1 MGSKTSSS
9 IQVAAPTADVMDV
22 IADFAEYP
30 RWATALRSAEVL
42 ETGPDGRA
50 GKVRF
55 TLDAGVLRDTYV
67 LSYTWDGDTQVT
79 WRLAEPG
86 SVISEMTGGY
96 QLADRDPGGAAI
108 AGLSGQMS
116 TVSYE
121 LTVDV
126 RIPMPGLLKR
136 RAEKMIIDTA
146 LKGLKARAES
156 LSRAERDSKPHREC
170 GPLPGSAHT
179 TGQDQ
184 GQSNQAAS

>member
-1 MGSKTSSS
+1 MGSRTSSS
-9 IQVAAPTADVMDV
+9 IQVAAPAADVMDV
-22 IADFAEYP
+22 IADFAGYP

-42 ETGPDGRA
+42 ESEPGGRA
-50 GKVRF
+50 SKVRF

-67 LSYTWDGDTQVT
+67 LAYTWDGDRQVT

-96 QLADRDPGGAAI
+96 QLANRDPGG
-108 AGLSGQMS
+108 S

-136 RAEKMIIDTA
+136 KAEKMIIDTA

-156 LSRAERDSKPHREC
+156 LGEGGAR
-170 GPLPGSAHT
+170 
-179 TGQDQ
+179 
-184 GQSNQAAS
+184 

>member
-1 MGSKTSSS
+1 MGSRTSSS

-22 IADFAEYP
+22 IADFAGYP

-42 ETGPDGRA
+42 ESEPGGRA
-50 GKVRF
+50 SKVRF

-67 LSYTWDGDTQVT
+67 LAYTWDGDRQVT

-96 QLADRDPGGAAI
+96 RLAGHDPEGP
-108 AGLSGQMS
+108 AGPVSV
-116 TVSYE
+116 VSYE

-156 LSRAERDSKPHREC
+156 LS
-170 GPLPGSAHT
+170 
-179 TGQDQ
+179 Q
-184 GQSNQAAS
+184 GGAR

>member
-1 MGSKTSSS
+1 MGSRTSSS
-9 IQVAAPTADVMDV
+9 IQVAAPAADVMDV
-22 IADFAEYP
+22 IADFAGYP

-42 ETGPDGRA
+42 ESEPGGRA
-50 GKVRF
+50 SKVRF

-67 LSYTWDGDTQVT
+67 LAYTWDGDRQVT

-96 QLADRDPGGAAI
+96 QLANRDPGG
-108 AGLSGQMS
+108 S

-136 RAEKMIIDTA
+136 KAEKMIIDTA

-156 LSRAERDSKPHREC
+156 LGERGAR
-170 GPLPGSAHT
+170 
-179 TGQDQ
+179 
-184 GQSNQAAS
+184 